1 MGLDDSL
8 ARLKKNDTAS
18 AHIGDCDFDLDSV
31 RIWKGRDDKWRLSG
45 SVRSK
50 SILDLVGK
58 SMLGPN
64 RDPAK
69 VTITATAGEIQDTL
83 HAHLTSSME
92 TDSVVEITF
101 TLLDC

>member
-1 MGLDDSL
+1 MKLNDTL
-8 ARLKKNDTAS
+8 ARLKENVAAS
-18 AHIGDCDFDLDSV
+18 VRIGDCNFDLDSV
-31 RIWKGRDDKWRLSG
+31 RIWNGRDEKWRLSG

-64 RDPAK
+64 RDPAE
-69 VTITATAGEIQDTL
+69 VIITATAGEIQETL

-92 TDSVVEITF
+92 TDSVAEITF
-101 TLLDC
+101 NACSK